1 MSNPTSNYN
10 FQMPTNTDLV
20 TDLPADF
27 EVFGQAVD
35 TQMKT
40 NADAATQKATLT
52 TKGDIYAA
60 TGGSTPA
67 RLAVGAND
75 TVLTADS
82 TAATGMKWAAPAG
95 GGGMTL
101 LSTTTLTGAT
111 NFSVTSISGSYENLY
126 ILIAGAITGSES
138 NKYRLSVQN
147 TSSENN
153 SITRFGNASGSMNLG
168 EALQLDSDEI
178 VTKSTSLPNSYA
190 ITIFGYSKTTGY
202 KPVMFTSAW
211 GNGTTKRLGMGAG
224 SYTSTS
230 AITSINFSNWA
241 GDNFTGGTMYV
252 YGVK

>member
-82 TAATGMKWAAPAG
+82 TAATGLKWAVLPG

-101 LSTTTLTGAT
+101 LSTTTLTGAN
-111 NFSVTSISGSYENLY
+111 NFTISSIPSTYTDLHIR
-126 ILIAGAITGSES
+126 ILGAITGTET
-138 NKYRLSVQN
+138 NKTSIRL
-147 TSSENN
+147 TSSDGDNS
-153 SITRFGNASGSMNLG
+153 SITRYNAGAGSFNPG
-168 EALQLDSDEI
+168 EAICLDSD
-178 VTKSTSLPNSYA
+178 VLYTQNTGFSHSYA
-190 ITIFGYSKTTGY
+190 IGVFNYASTAGNK
-202 KPVMFTSAW
+202 VVEFTSLFNNG
-211 GNGTTKRLGMGAG
+211 GNFVIGMGAAAL
-224 SYTSTS
+224 TNTA
-230 AITSINFSNWA
+230 AISSFNFRNWA
-241 GDNFTGGTMYV
+241 GANYTGGTMLV